1 LSVVASGS
9 FEQIALGDSLGP
21 AEIVVSRERNRNF
34 ADCCGFRSPRFM
46 DDEAARA
53 EGLPGI
59 IFPGNL
65 SLALMSKFVTDWI
78 GRTGGRLQRIGATYR
93 SPVQPDCALILNGF
107 VTGLDPGARTA
118 EIDFWMESDEGDRLV
133 IGTAT
138 VSFDAQ
144 S

>member
-1 LSVVASGS
+1 VSIASAGS
-9 FEQIALGDSLGP
+9 FDEITIGAAIGP
-21 AEIVVSRERNRNF
+21 DEVIVSRDHNRDF
-34 ADCCGFRSPRFM
+34 ARCCGFNSTRFI

-53 EGLPGI
+53 EGLPGM

-78 GRTGGRLQRIGATYR
+78 GGSGGRLNRIGATYR
-93 SPVQPDCALILNGF
+93 APVQPDRTLILSGF
-107 VTGLDPGARTA
+107 VTGVDQAARTV

-138 VSFDAQ
+138 VSFAAV
-144 S
+144 